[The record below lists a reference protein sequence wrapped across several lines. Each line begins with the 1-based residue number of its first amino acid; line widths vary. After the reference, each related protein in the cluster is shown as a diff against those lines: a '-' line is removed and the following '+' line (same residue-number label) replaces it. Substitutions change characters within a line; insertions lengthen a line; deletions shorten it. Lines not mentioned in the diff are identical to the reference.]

1 MFINSFIHSIQVLRE
16 NSFTA
21 KFLLIKLKGPTIKN
35 IKVNEFVGAT
45 TPEKLGPWCCEMK
58 LQMLY
63 KSDLKCDFT
72 TNSHKITKQSYNW
85 SSTIKLTCLQCKCAC
100 CANATA
106 ITKNA
111 TNLKVKVERKNNKW
125 KLYRMEQKFLISA
138 SALATWI
145 YIYILC
151 ILFLKDWLREL

>member
-1 MFINSFIHSIQVLRE
+1 MFIHSFIHSIQVLRE

-21 KFLLIKLKGPTIKN
+21 KFLLIKLKRTNYQKYQSKWVCGCYN
-35 IKVNEFVGAT
+35 MV
-45 TPEKLGPWCCEMK
+45 PWCCETK

-85 SSTIKLTCLQCKCAC
+85 SSTIITLTCLQCKCC
-100 CANATA
+100 A
-106 ITKNA
+106 ITTAKTKNS

-125 KLYRMEQKFLISA
+125 KRYRMEQKFLI

-151 ILFLKDWLREL
+151 ILFLKDWLREW